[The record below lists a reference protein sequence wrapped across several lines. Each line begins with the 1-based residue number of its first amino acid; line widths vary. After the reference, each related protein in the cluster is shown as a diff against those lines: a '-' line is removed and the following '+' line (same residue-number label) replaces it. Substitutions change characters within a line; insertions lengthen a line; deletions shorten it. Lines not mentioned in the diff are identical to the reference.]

1 MNKCWKLRDYT
12 YKQLDLLNYLYIYMH
27 QIITFVTIHYVW
39 IAIIGLYICNLLLGH
54 RSQLD
59 SWVLKHPKL
68 GGFLKV
74 IRGAL
79 PGDPWLMLQGAS
91 LLLKGTLPAK
101 LMPIV
106 NAIDTS
112 PTPPV

>member
-1 MNKCWKLRDYT
+1 M
-12 YKQLDLLNYLYIYMH
+12 YLYMH
-27 QIITFVTIHYVW
+27 LVIAFVTAHYIW
-39 IAIIGLYICNLLLGH
+39 IALIALYICNLLLGH

-59 SWVLKHPKL
+59 SWVLKHPKM

-91 LLLKGTLPAK
+91 LLLKGTLPVK
-101 LMPIV
+101 LTPIV
-106 NAIDTS
+106 NALE
-112 PTPPV
+112 PPAPPPG